1 MKKCL
6 YGVSCIIFISALLFS
21 CANNTAA
28 AAADENS
35 RTLRTETEEK
45 NASIQWTRELETM
58 RLKEDITITDGVD
71 RSVKLTPQSA
81 AVIFSDVKPV
91 YPSVP
96 GFGSLDTSLLPPDAR
111 SVLDSFTSAVSKG
124 QGAESSVAKEYLF
137 SYVLFCDDLKTQW
150 MQLFGEPYP
159 EAVSEDDPLF
169 SSVVYGEPFIDEEDL
184 QIPVRLIRKENHA
197 DILVSAEKTPDG
209 YRINQIKINN
219 RRNTDG
225 NQGSD
230 GN

>member
-6 YGVSCIIFISALLFS
+6 YEASCIIFLSAILFS

-28 AAADENS
+28 SAADENS
-35 RTLRTETEEK
+35 KTLRTETNEK

-58 RLKEDITITDGVD
+58 RLKQDITLADGAD

-81 AVIFSDVKPV
+81 AVLFSNVKPV

-96 GFGSLDTSLLPPDAR
+96 GFGSLDTSHLPPDAR

-124 QGAESSVAKEYLF
+124 KGAESSVAGEYLF

-150 MQLFGEPYP
+150 KKMFGEPYP

-169 SSVVYGEPFIDEEDL
+169 SSVIYGEPFIDEEDI
-184 QIPVRLIRKENHA
+184 QIPVRFIRKDNHA
-197 DILVSAEKTPDG
+197 DILVSEEKTSDG
-209 YRINQIKINN
+209 YKINQIKINN

-225 NQGSD
+225 NQGPD